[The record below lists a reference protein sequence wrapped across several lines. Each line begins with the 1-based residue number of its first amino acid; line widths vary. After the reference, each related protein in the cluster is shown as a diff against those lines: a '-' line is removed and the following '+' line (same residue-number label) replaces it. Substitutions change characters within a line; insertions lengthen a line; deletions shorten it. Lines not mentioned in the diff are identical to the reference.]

1 MPGFTGSIGIL
12 SNSNDTK
19 RTGISM
25 DDRFSDAWASVNG
38 VEGWMTEG
46 QAQMLWEE
54 ASGVPEGGRIAEIG
68 SYRGRSAIIIAKAAP
83 DAGEIAAID
92 PHAGNDR
99 GPQQIDGTAA
109 EGEGDHELFHANLR
123 SAGVD
128 ERIRHV
134 RMPSESAHSAIN
146 GQIDMLYVDGAHR
159 YKPAMEDIRDWG
171 ARVAPG
177 GVMLIHDSFASVG
190 VTLAQIKLLYFS
202 SHWRYDGRSRSL
214 ARYRKI
220 DLSQE
225 QRRGNILKQVVELG
239 WFSKNVAIKVLLTLK
254 LKPVAALL
262 DGGRGE
268 WPY

>member
-1 MPGFTGSIGIL
+1 MDGGF
-12 SNSNDTK
+12 D
-19 RTGISM
+19 
-25 DDRFSDAWASVNG
+25 DAWASVDG

-46 QAQMLWEE
+46 QARMLWDE
-54 ASGVPEGGRIAEIG
+54 ATGVPAGGRIAEIG
-68 SYRGRSAIIIAKAAP
+68 SYRGRSAIVIAKAAP

-123 SAGVD
+123 AAGVD

-134 RMPSESAHSAIN
+134 RMPSESAHSAIS

-171 ARVAPG
+171 ARVGPG

-190 VTLAQIKLLYFS
+190 VTLAQIKLLFFS
-202 SHWRYDGRSRSL
+202 RSWRYDGRSRSL
-214 ARYRKI
+214 ARYRKVE
-220 DLSQE
+220 LASA
-225 QRRGNILKQVVELG
+225 QRRTNLFKQVAELG
-239 WFSKNVAIKVLLTLK
+239 WFVRNVTIKVLLTLK